1 MKKVF
6 LAYECDVWHTYESKV
21 LIGAFTTK
29 NNAIKGIKEKA
40 EELED
45 ELNEDDLRN
54 LEDLNQTQNFQ
65 GSIGEFM
72 IEELE
77 TNKLI

>member
-6 LAYECDVWHTYESKV
+6 LAYECDVWHTHQSKV

-29 NNAIKGIKEKA
+29 NNAVKGIKERAA
-40 EELED
+40 ETED
-45 ELNEDDLRN
+45 ELDEDDFRN
-54 LEDLNQTQNFQ
+54 LEDLNQTQSFQ

-72 IEELE
+72 IEEIE
-77 TNKLI
+77 MNKLI